1 MMVGVNCQ
9 SESNFVRLNTFIGQ
23 NETERQQMKIEE
35 AIKCAVG
42 VVVIARTFLGI
53 IGLSHPAVSD
63 QAKKCAD
70 GQPY

>member
-42 VVVIARTFLGI
+42 VVVIEGPL
-53 IGLSHPAVSD
+53 VSLRGYR
-63 QAKKCAD
+63 KISVNLKS
-70 GQPY
+70 

>member
-42 VVVIARTFLGI
+42 VVVIEGPLRDRNFFCKLRR
-53 IGLSHPAVSD
+53 L
-63 QAKKCAD
+63 
-70 GQPY
+70 

>member
-42 VVVIARTFLGI
+42 EGPL
-53 IGLSHPAVSD
+53 VSLLVLYL
-63 QAKKCAD
+63 
-70 GQPY
+70 PMR

>member
-42 VVVIARTFLGI
+42 VVVIEGPL
-53 IGLSHPAVSD
+53 VSLLVL
-63 QAKKCAD
+63 
-70 GQPY
+70 Y